1 MVAPI
6 DTAELVRTHRD
17 ELSPAERRVADVVV
31 ADPQFVAFG
40 TVAQLADRA
49 GTSGASVVRF
59 TARLGLDGFGALQDR
74 VRDELTRHIH
84 QASERLEGP
93 DPDDLLGHT
102 AESLSASLQDTLRSL
117 RREDFERAVEL
128 LADRDRQVFVLA
140 SDAARGI
147 GLQLATELTLVRRGV
162 VNLDG
167 SPVAVH
173 RALADVERG
182 DVVVALDL
190 PRYDRWLLDAA
201 AAAHAAGA
209 RVVALTDSHLSP
221 LAAGAELVFVVGTGP
236 TGPFD
241 SHVASLA
248 VAECLAAGVARHRR
262 KPAAARLARIES
274 AWADG
279 EVLTQE

>member
-1 MVAPI
+1 VVAPI
-6 DTAELVRTHRD
+6 DTAELVRAHRD

-59 TARLGLDGFGALQDR
+59 TARVGLDGFGALQDR
-74 VRDELTRHIH
+74 VRDELTRQIH

-102 AESLSASLQDTLRSL
+102 AASLSASLQDTLRSL

-128 LADRDRQVFVLA
+128 LADQDRQVFVLA

-147 GLQLATELTLVRRGV
+147 GLQFATELTLVRRGV

-173 RALADVERG
+173 RALADAEPG

-221 LAAGAELVFVVGTGP
+221 LAAGAELVFVVGTEP

-241 SHVASLA
+241 SYVASLA

-262 KPAAARLARIES
+262 RPAAARLTRIES